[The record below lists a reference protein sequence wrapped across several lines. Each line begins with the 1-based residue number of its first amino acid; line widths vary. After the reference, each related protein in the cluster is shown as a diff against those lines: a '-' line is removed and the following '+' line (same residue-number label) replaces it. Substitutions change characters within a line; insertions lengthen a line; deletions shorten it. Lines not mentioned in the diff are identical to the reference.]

1 MGEQEVVSV
10 GGLFLMETEAE
21 PSDRQWRMKMSESTI
36 NRSHVAEFLEEL
48 ADMAS
53 KSGLHSLDR
62 EVREER
68 LPALESGQVTLVVL
82 GEFNHGKSTVVN
94 ALLGEEVLPM
104 GITPT
109 TAVITHLVH
118 GEEASARVK
127 PPRGGEP
134 KELAYEKLGEVIRES
149 SEDGDEP
156 EYVEIAHPNAFLDDG
171 LVLVDT
177 PGVNDISRQKVEI
190 TYGYLPRAD
199 VILYVLDATQVLK
212 KSEVTFIRDRLLRS
226 NRERILFVLG
236 KVDALNEEEAR
247 EVEAYARQRLETL
260 IGPVELFAFSARHA
274 LEAQLRGEEAD
285 DQFVAFREYVRQFLR
300 EQKEA
305 IVLDSALG
313 GALRIAAMLE
323 QNLAIKKQGYRLEK
337 ADLDRRIHAVHRKL
351 RESRRLIAE
360 NLDRVDDGVGG
371 IAATARHNLRVFSEN
386 FVEALPVQI
395 ERADAKDVKRYLSEW
410 IQDTFKGWLESE
422 GREIADSLETL
433 AEEIIE
439 ITNASLREVVG
450 TLREELG
457 LQGDLDLEIDTIGY
471 DVSVFALGTLGVS
484 VLLFANAL
492 VGGLLTLA
500 TPVLAF
506 FLKGKVDEKL
516 KERAREEGVASIRR
530 ASELIEAELLRM
542 IHHYGDRL
550 KEFIENAGDRLYGQI
565 EEALEQV
572 QRETKD
578 ITNRDDLIK
587 EVDLGLRR
595 IKSISRHIEAARAK
609 I

>member
-1 MGEQEVVSV
+1 M
-10 GGLFLMETEAE
+10 TE
-21 PSDRQWRMKMSESTI
+21 MKI
-36 NRSHVAEFLEEL
+36 NRTHVAEFYEEL
-48 ADMAS
+48 AEMAGAT
-53 KSGLHSLDR
+53 GLHSIQK
-62 EVREER
+62 EVVEER

-118 GEEASARVK
+118 GEKAKAKIK
-127 PPRGGEP
+127 PPRGAKIE
-134 KELAYEKLGEVIRES
+134 ELAYEKLGETIRES
-149 SEDGDEP
+149 ADDGDEP

-212 KSEVTFIRDRLLRS
+212 KSEVVFIRDRLLKA
-226 NRERILFVLG
+226 NRDRILFVLG
-236 KVDALNEEEAR
+236 KVDALSDEEAR

-260 IGPVELFAFSARHA
+260 IGPVELFAFSARDA
-274 LEAQLRGEEAD
+274 LQAQQAGEEPSGTF
-285 DQFVAFREYVRQFLR
+285 QAFRDYVRQFVR
-300 EQKEA
+300 EQKES

-313 GALRIAAMLE
+313 GALRIAAMME
-323 QNLAIKKQGYRLEK
+323 QNMAIKKQGYLLEK
-337 ADLDRRIHAVHRKL
+337 EDLDRRIRAVHLKL
-351 RESRRLIAE
+351 RESRRLISQ
-360 NLDRVDDGVGG
+360 NLDRVDESIGG
-371 IAATARHNLRVFSEN
+371 IAATARHNLRVFTEN
-386 FVEALPVQI
+386 FAEALPIQI
-395 ERADAKDVKRYLSEW
+395 ERADAKDVKRYLADW
-410 IQDTFKGWLESE
+410 IQDSYKEWLEQE
-422 GREIADSLETL
+422 GQEIADSLEDL

-457 LQGDLDLEIDTIGY
+457 LEGSLDLNVDTIGY

-506 FLKGKVDEKL
+506 FLKGKVDEKI

-530 ASELIEAELLRM
+530 ASELIEEELLRM
-542 IHHYGDRL
+542 IHNYGDRL
-550 KEFIENAGDRLYGQI
+550 KEFIEHAGDRLYGQI

-572 QRETKD
+572 QRETV
-578 ITNRDDLIK
+578 DDHDREELLG
-587 EVDLGLRR
+587 EVDAKMKRV
-595 IKSISRHIEAARAK
+595 KSISRHIIAAREK